1 MRYLRKFNEELS
13 TEEVNSIEKS
23 FQRAEISPV
32 TEKLPIN
39 RVYGVLFIEFSDPIE
54 LDPQV
59 NKEVL
64 KFFGEHTDLHEGGK
78 YMIIDLN
85 YSSYMSVHQTL
96 DEAVETLTSDEDG
109 VYDYCDSWEV
119 FQAQNS
125 NKMVNILE
133 YNDINFAEIDNL
145 FTDYNMTIDNMWGLL
160 R

>member
-13 TEEVNSIEKS
+13 DEEANSIEKS

-32 TEKLPIN
+32 TQKLPIN

-54 LDPQV
+54 LQGY
-59 NKEVL
+59 ERGL
-64 KFFGEHTDLHEGGK
+64 KFFGEHPDLQEGGK

-125 NKMVNILE
+125 DNMVNILE

>member
-13 TEEVNSIEKS
+13 SEEVNSIEKS
-23 FQRAEISPV
+23 FQRVEISPV
-32 TEKLPIN
+32 TQKLPIN

-54 LDPQV
+54 
-59 NKEVL
+59 
-64 KFFGEHTDLHEGGK
+64 HSDLHEGGK

-125 NKMVNILE
+125 DKMVNILE
-133 YNDINFAEIDNL
+133 YNDINFAEIDNI
-145 FTDYNMTIDNMWGLL
+145 FTDYNMTVDNIWGLL

>member
-1 MRYLRKFNEELS
+1 MSMRYLRKFNEELS

-54 LDPQV
+54 LDP
-59 NKEVL
+59 
-64 KFFGEHTDLHEGGK
+64 EGGK